1 MSRSLIQHQ
10 AQPPSLPHPLHQ
22 QRQRQQL
29 LSGSESVKKP
39 LIELENLTHLSLG
52 FRSIVE
58 DAHKKGRDKVFLDCS
73 SADGTSTKALEYVLE
88 ELPKATADPLGGA
101 CDVSTLYRICNV
113 LFKYECLPTA
123 FEGLWASLAR
133 RTSAKVAVVGCGAS
147 STTGEMRCWKMKQ
160 PHEDTTALSG
170 KLLTIALVLGEES
183 IPILERGDKSALEAE
198 LVTML
203 WRSEVRR
210 LDTSVSELVDLEGE

>member
-1 MSRSLIQHQ
+1 MSHSLLQHQ
-10 AQPPSLPHPLHQ
+10 AQLPLLPHPLQ
-22 QRQRQQL
+22 PQRPQQQL
-29 LSGSESVKKP
+29 LSDPECVKKS
-39 LIELENLTHLSLG
+39 LIELKNITHLSL
-52 FRSIVE
+52 RLCSIVE
-58 DAHKKGRDKVFLDCS
+58 DAREQGRDSVSLDCS
-73 SADGTSTKALEYVLE
+73 SSDGTSAKALAYVLE

-101 CDVSTLYRICNV
+101 CDVSTLFRICNA

-133 RTSAKVAVVGCGAS
+133 RSSARVTVVGCGAS

-183 IPILERGDKSALEAE
+183 IPIEEREEKSALESE
-198 LVTML
+198 LVTVI

-210 LDTSVSELVDLEGE
+210 LGTSVSKLVDLEG